1 MLLQPIISDE
11 DTVGPDGFDLGT
23 LVVSDCIAISSE
35 SEPNDSPKCHKGQ
48 CDAHHELIG

>member
-11 DTVGPDGFDLGT
+11 DTVGPDSFDLGT

-35 SEPNDSPKCHKGQ
+35 RSRTIPPSVMKANVTPTTS
-48 CDAHHELIG
+48 L